1 VEPHDYDERFRHH
14 EAILEGLARMFAAQ
28 HEMNQRVE
36 GFIQEQRSVNAELH
50 ALHAEQVAIN
60 QRLEITQ
67 ARLETLVSRAL
78 RMEENGQEA

>member
-1 VEPHDYDERFRHH
+1 MEQHDYDDRFRHH

-36 GFIQEQRSVNAELH
+36 GFIQEQRRFN
-50 ALHAEQVAIN
+50 AEQVAIN

-78 RMEENGQEA
+78 RMEQNGRDA

>member
-1 VEPHDYDERFRHH
+1 MEPHDYDDRFRHH

-36 GFIQEQRSVNAELH
+36 GFIEEQRRFN
-50 ALHAEQVAIN
+50 AEQVAIN

>member
-1 VEPHDYDERFRHH
+1 MESHDYDDRFRHH

-36 GFIQEQRSVNAELH
+36 GFIQEQRRFN
-50 ALHAEQVAIN
+50 AEQVAIN
-60 QRLEITQ
+60 QRLEVTQ

-78 RMEENGQEA
+78 RMEQNGQEA